1 MGKAMRSKEEILYDI
16 EEGLASGSLT
26 EADLSRFLGA
36 EPIVSAP
43 VSTAAMEVP
52 QPPVEEKSDRLSAV
66 DVMFYVAGFV
76 LYSAIMSII
85 VQSWNDGN
93 PFTHILLSAGI
104 GAILWSLAYYLI
116 VGKLQ
121 SDTRKGLV
129 NALLLTGSL
138 TLVTGGYIVTNE
150 IIGGFNEVNFV
161 PSAFALLVLAGIHI
175 GFDRLVKRDLPLL
188 LGIFLGV
195 AALPTLL
202 FGILQEAE
210 VALDVWTGI
219 FIVTALLLA
228 AATHTIGRFYLD
240 RPKIQDAFDPL
251 AAFVGLLAMY
261 VASFGEYGV
270 LWQVLLISSV
280 FGIFYL
286 SIIAQNKHLL
296 GNGSFFL
303 VLAVITISFRY
314 FSGYSVTISLIVATL
329 GLLGTAAIAAS
340 INRKY
345 FKQPKAAAANP
356 AVTPLPP
363 TPPQA

>member
-1 MGKAMRSKEEILYDI
+1 ML
-16 EEGLASGSLT
+16 
-26 EADLSRFLGA
+26 
-36 EPIVSAP
+36 
-43 VSTAAMEVP
+43 
-52 QPPVEEKSDRLSAV
+52 
-66 DVMFYVAGFV
+66 
-76 LYSAIMSII
+76 
-85 VQSWNDGN
+85 
-93 PFTHILLSAGI
+93 
-104 GAILWSLAYYLI
+104 
-116 VGKLQ
+116 
-121 SDTRKGLV
+121 
-129 NALLLTGSL
+129 
-138 TLVTGGYIVTNE
+138 
-150 IIGGFNEVNFV
+150 
-161 PSAFALLVLAGIHI
+161 
-175 GFDRLVKRDLPLL
+175 
-188 LGIFLGV
+188 
-195 AALPTLL
+195 
-202 FGILQEAE
+202 
-210 VALDVWTGI
+210 
-219 FIVTALLLA
+219 
-228 AATHTIGRFYLD
+228 TIGRFYLD